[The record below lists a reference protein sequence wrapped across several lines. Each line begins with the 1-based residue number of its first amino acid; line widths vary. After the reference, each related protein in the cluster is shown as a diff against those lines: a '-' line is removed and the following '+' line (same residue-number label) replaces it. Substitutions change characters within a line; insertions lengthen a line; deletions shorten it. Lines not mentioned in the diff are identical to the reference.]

1 MAAALPR
8 GTRRKVSGSALGWGP
23 FNAEPA
29 AGLVLPDL
37 GRDNNKNAQTA

>member
-1 MAAALPR
+1 MAAAYHGELD
-8 GTRRKVSGSALGWGP
+8 GKVSGSALGWGP

-37 GRDNNKNAQTA
+37 GRGNNKNAQTA